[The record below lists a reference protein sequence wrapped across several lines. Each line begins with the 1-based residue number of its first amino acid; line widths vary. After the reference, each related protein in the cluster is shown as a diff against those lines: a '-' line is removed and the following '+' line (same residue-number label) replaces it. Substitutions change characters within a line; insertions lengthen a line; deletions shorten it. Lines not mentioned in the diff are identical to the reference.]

1 MEMISEIN
9 LSGMEFYA
17 LHGCFAEEKIIGTRF
32 RVDLKLSVSILKAAQ
47 EDDLSQTINY
57 QAVYKE
63 IKLIMGQP
71 VNILETLT
79 YRILE
84 MIKST
89 FPKVINAEVTVY
101 KLNPSIGGKVDSVSV
116 TARF

>member
-1 MEMISEIN
+1 MTSDIL

-32 RVDLKLSVSILKAAQ
+32 RVDLKLSANVLSAAQ
-47 EDDLSQTINY
+47 QDDLSNTINY

-63 IKLIMGQP
+63 VKTIMDQP

-79 YRILE
+79 YKILM
-84 MIKST
+84 MIKEK
-89 FPKVINAEVTVY
+89 FPKVVHSEVTVY
-101 KLNPSIGGKVDSVSV
+101 KLNPSLGGKVDSVCV
-116 TARF
+116 TSRF